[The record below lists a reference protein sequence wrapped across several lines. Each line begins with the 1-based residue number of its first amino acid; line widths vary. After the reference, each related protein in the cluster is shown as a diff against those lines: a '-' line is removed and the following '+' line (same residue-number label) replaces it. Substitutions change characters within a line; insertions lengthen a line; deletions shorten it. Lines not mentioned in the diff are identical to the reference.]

1 MLYTRKFAPKILLS
15 VFLLIATFI
24 FLYGLS
30 DYSLKEALKVLRLID
45 KIQKEQLEKRED
57 ELRNVTV
64 TEKELNSYFAY
75 RIETEKEEVMKELCL
90 KLFKDN
96 RIEGKIF
103 IDLNGQK
110 IPKFLRPHM
119 NFYLGG
125 RIEVEDGKVRLVLK
139 ELFLENQPVQPMILD
154 LIIYI
159 ASKISNTEASSM
171 NDWYELP
178 YGIKDIKTQ
187 QGKATFYY

>member
-103 IDLNGQK
+103 IDLSGQK

-119 NFYLGG
+119 NFYLEG
-125 RIEVEDGKVRLVLK
+125 RLEVEDGKVRLVLK

-187 QGKATFYY
+187 QGKAIFYY

>member
-1 MLYTRKFAPKILLS
+1 MLYTRKFAPKIFLS

-30 DYSLKEALKVLRLID
+30 DYSLREALKVLRLID

-75 RIETEKEEVMKELCL
+75 RIETEKEEVMKELRL

-103 IDLNGQK
+103 IDLSGQK
-110 IPKFLRPHM
+110 IPKFLGPHM

-125 RIEVEDGKVRLVLK
+125 RLEVEDGKVRLVLK